1 MAGLGLHVEAH
12 CSHWGLEW
20 RPGNRL
26 AQGRKGL
33 RRYGRWTLLLPLQ
46 DRPWVFVQGEGTEWW
61 EALTPT
67 GPDPGLS
74 ARQLP
79 CSMMQPW

>member
-1 MAGLGLHVEAH
+1 M
-12 CSHWGLEW
+12 
-20 RPGNRL
+20 
-26 AQGRKGL
+26 
-33 RRYGRWTLLLPLQ
+33 LLLPLQ

-61 EALTPT
+61 EALTLT